1 MAPAMLDELV
11 ARVASAEELLGLTP
25 AQLDSILLACIAG
38 RANSTDPIAAKYV
51 YEDEI
56 VGLYPIGLKT
66 TYQQSTAI
74 DSALM
79 EAWQRLLSSGL
90 IMQAPGQ
97 APRMMTLTAKGRT
110 AADAVKF
117 EQIMVRQML
126 RREMLHVELQQ
137 SVYDNF
143 ASGNYD
149 TAVRDAFVQVEI
161 AVREDA
167 KLPATL
173 VGVKLMREAF
183 NPNTGKLTDMSL
195 PVSER
200 ERMADLFAGAI
211 GTFKNPLSHR
221 KVGNTDPTPV
231 IEELLFASRLLRFVR

>member
-1 MAPAMLDELV
+1 MLDELV
-11 ARVASAEELLGLTP
+11 ARVPSADAVLTLTP
-25 AQLDSILLACIAG
+25 SQLDGVLLTCIAG
-38 RANSTDPIAAKYV
+38 RANNTDPIAAKYV

-56 VGLYPIGLKT
+56 VGLYPAGVKA
-66 TYQQSTAI
+66 TYQQRMAI

-110 AADAVKF
+110 AAGSVKF
-117 EQIMVRQML
+117 EEILVRQML
-126 RREMLHVELQQ
+126 RREMLHVELQGA
-137 SVYDNF
+137 VYDNF
-143 ASGNYD
+143 AGGNYD
-149 TAVRDAFVQVEI
+149 TSVRDAFVQVEI
-161 AVREDA
+161 AVREAA
-167 KLPATL
+167 KLPVTL

-183 NPNTGKLTDMSL
+183 NPAIGKLTDMAL
-195 PVSER
+195 PVPER

-221 KVGNTDPTPV
+221 KVGNTDPAPV
-231 IEELLFASRLLRFVR
+231 IEELLFASRLLRFLR